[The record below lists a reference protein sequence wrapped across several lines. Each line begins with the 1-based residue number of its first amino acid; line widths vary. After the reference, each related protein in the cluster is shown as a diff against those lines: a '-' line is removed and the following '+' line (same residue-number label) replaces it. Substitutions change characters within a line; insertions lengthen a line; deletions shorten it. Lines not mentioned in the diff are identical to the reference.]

1 MDKLEDYKTLV
12 SIIEKQQKEID
23 NLLLRVSVLEA
34 SETSRDIQKEEAKKR
49 EKYSS
54 KVFSENWENESLNG

>member
-1 MDKLEDYKTLV
+1 MDKLEELV
-12 SIIEKQQKEID
+12 RIIEKQQKEID

>member
-1 MDKLEDYKTLV
+1 MDKLEELV

-34 SETSRDIQKEEAKKR
+34 SETSRDIQKAEAKKR
-49 EKYSS
+49 EKYST

>member
-1 MDKLEDYKTLV
+1 MDKLEELV

-34 SETSRDIQKEEAKKR
+34 SETNRDIQKAEAKKR
-49 EKYSS
+49 EKYST